1 MTNKDNQVTSI
12 STQDLEKWVQF
23 IMGGVVESKQDE
35 AMLNRLRKRQ
45 VNVGDVTVLAQ
56 ALTHNHE
63 VYIQQLVEQNAVMQ
77 ILLDKKLNI
86 TEDEVKEAKAEYDK
100 QLETFYAQ
108 ISAQEEEQEASFRAV
123 SAEPY
128 NVTSDGVEINEPT
141 DVTIDLDGIHAKSS
155 TTEEKATPANRKA
168 EEGDA
173 CPL

>member
-86 TEDEVKEAKAEYDK
+86 TEDEVKEAKDEYDK

-128 NVTSDGVEINEPT
+128 NVTSD
-141 DVTIDLDGIHAKSS
+141 
-155 TTEEKATPANRKA
+155 EEKATPANREA

>member
-45 VNVGDVTVLAQ
+45 VNVGDVTVLTQ

-77 ILLDKKLNI
+77 ILLDKKLDI

-108 ISAQEEEQEASFRAV
+108 INAQEEELEASYRAV
-123 SAEPY
+123 PAELY
-128 NVTSDGVEINEPT
+128 NVTSDGVEIKEPT
-141 DVTIDLDGIHAKSS
+141 EVTIDLDGIHAKGVNV
-155 TTEEKATPANRKA
+155 EEKATPTNREA

>member
-77 ILLDKKLNI
+77 ILSDKKLNI

-108 ISAQEEEQEASFRAV
+108 INAQEEEQEASFRAV

-128 NVTSDGVEINEPT
+128 NVTSI
-141 DVTIDLDGIHAKSS
+141 
-155 TTEEKATPANRKA
+155 EEKATPANREA

>member
-86 TEDEVKEAKAEYDK
+86 TEDEVKEAKDEYDK

-108 ISAQEEEQEASFRAV
+108 ISAQEEEEEEQEASFRAV

-128 NVTSDGVEINEPT
+128 NVTSD
-141 DVTIDLDGIHAKSS
+141 
-155 TTEEKATPANRKA
+155 EEKATPANREA

>member
-128 NVTSDGVEINEPT
+128 NVTSD
-141 DVTIDLDGIHAKSS
+141 
-155 TTEEKATPANRKA
+155 EEKATPANREA